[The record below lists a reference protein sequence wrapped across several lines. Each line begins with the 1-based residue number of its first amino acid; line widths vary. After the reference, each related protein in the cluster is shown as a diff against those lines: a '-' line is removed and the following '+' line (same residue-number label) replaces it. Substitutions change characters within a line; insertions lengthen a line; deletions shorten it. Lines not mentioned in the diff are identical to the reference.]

1 MEENEQPK
9 ENVEHE
15 FDPEM
20 ALVAA
25 EAKAEQEA
33 ELAEAAEEEIIINED
48 NEEKDE
54 NEENGDG
61 KVILRSRKKKKN
73 FVNYDANNYNNYNNT
88 NNTKTT
94 KNNNYNNNN
103 KNTNTNTNTNNNITL
118 NKKKVVLKKD
128 LIYDPDYDAQSNYFY
143 QNISD
148 SDWDKIKSFLRKAFT
163 GQIPSEEQLKSFFDQ
178 YPKIKKGN
186 VEKLQDTLDI
196 ISLEKKNFKAYQIIM
211 KFFLKEFYKPK
222 PSICDVFFFP
232 NSKNEKYL
240 VEMIRTCMKSLNVA
254 IFSLTRDNFAKAII
268 EVFKKG
274 INVRVIADDE
284 CVKNYGSD
292 IYKLAAAGIPCK
304 TDSSAQYHMHNKYA
318 IIDESVIITGSF
330 NWTTQAI
337 NNNQENLLFYEDKQI
352 AEQYTKEFNKLWDS
366 FTAVIDKETALRQIE
381 LEKKNK
387 TNTNTKK

>member
-1 MEENEQPK
+1 MEESVQPK

-25 EAKAEQEA
+25 EEKAEQEA
-33 ELAEAAEEEIIINED
+33 ELAANEEEIIINED
-48 NEEKDE
+48 NEEKEE
-54 NEENGDG
+54 NEVNGDG
-61 KVILRSRKKKKN
+61 KVILRARKKKKN
-73 FVNYDANNYNNYNNT
+73 FVNYDANNYNNT
-88 NNTKTT
+88 SSTKTT

-103 KNTNTNTNTNNNITL
+103 NNKNTSTNTNNNITIS
-118 NKKKVVLKKD
+118 KKKVVLKKD

-148 SDWDKIKSFLRKAFT
+148 SDWDKIKSFLRKAFS
-163 GQIPSEEQLKSFFDQ
+163 GQIPSEEQLKNFFDE

-186 VEKLQDTLDI
+186 IEKLQDALDA
-196 ISLEKKNFKAYQIIM
+196 ISLEKKNFKAYQTIM

-222 PSICDVFFFP
+222 PSICDVYFFP
-232 NSKNEKYL
+232 NAKNEKYL
-240 VEMIRTCMKSLNVA
+240 IEMIRTCMKSLNIA
-254 IFSLTRDNFAKAII
+254 IFSITRDNFAKAII

-274 INVRVIADDE
+274 ISVRVIADDE

-292 IYKLAAAGIPCK
+292 VYKLAAAGIPCK

-387 TNTNTKK
+387 ANTNTKK

>member
-1 MEENEQPK
+1 MEESEQPK
-9 ENVEHE
+9 ESVEHE

-33 ELAEAAEEEIIINED
+33 ELAAANEEEIIINDD
-48 NEEKDE
+48 NEEKEE
-54 NEENGDG
+54 NEEAGDG
-61 KVILRSRKKKKN
+61 KVILRARKKKKN
-73 FVNYDANNYNNYNNT
+73 FVNYDANNYNNT
-88 NNTKTT
+88 NYTKTT

-103 KNTNTNTNTNNNITL
+103 KNNNANTNNNITL

-148 SDWDKIKSFLRKAFT
+148 SDWDKIKSFLRKAFN
-163 GQIPSEEQLKSFFDQ
+163 GQIPSEEQLKNFFDE

-186 VEKLQDTLDI
+186 IGKLQDALDS
-196 ISLEKKNFKAYQIIM
+196 ISLEKKNFKAYQTIM

-222 PSICDVFFFP
+222 PSICDVYFFP
-232 NSKNEKYL
+232 NAKNEKYL
-240 VEMIRTCMKSLNVA
+240 IEMLRTCMKSLNIA
-254 IFSLTRDNFAKAII
+254 IFSITRDNFAKAII

-274 INVRVIADDE
+274 IKVRVIADDE

-292 IYKLAAAGIPCK
+292 VYKLAAAGIPCK

-366 FTAVIDKETALRQIE
+366 FTVVIDKETALRQIE

-387 TNTNTKK
+387 TNNTSKK